1 MEGLI
6 IDADSQSLKLLKAL
20 AEKLGAKV
28 TRISKS
34 EIEDFA
40 LGKLMDQEK
49 TGEIV
54 SRDSVF
60 KHLSKK

>member
-6 IDADSQSLKLLKAL
+6 INADSQSLKLLKAL

-28 TRISKS
+28 TSISKS

-60 KHLSKK
+60 KYLGKK